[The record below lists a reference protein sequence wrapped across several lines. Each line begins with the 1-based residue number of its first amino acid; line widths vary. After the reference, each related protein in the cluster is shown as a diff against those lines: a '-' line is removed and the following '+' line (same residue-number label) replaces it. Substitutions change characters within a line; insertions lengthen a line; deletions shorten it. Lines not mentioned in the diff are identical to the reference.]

1 MKPPSKRELLL
12 QNQLARCSVLLFRVR
27 ENLPNNTRAEALI
40 IEIEHFFSE
49 AKASLA
55 EALEQEA
62 ITLAS
67 RTSVIPVETSGA
79 GSYWVPAA
87 GTQYPYVAALTE
99 EEVFSPPSSG
109 GITQTEKPTTPSSA
123 PSPNLSFGMRLKSVL
138 SAQREG

>member
-12 QNQLARCSVLLFRVR
+12 QNQLAMCAVLLFRVR
-27 ENLPNNTRAEALI
+27 ETLSPSTKTEALI

-49 AKASLA
+49 AKLSLA

-62 ITLAS
+62 TTPPS
-67 RTSVIPVETSGA
+67 RTFAPPVETSGA

-87 GTQYPYVAALTE
+87 GTRYQYAAENTE
-99 EEVFSPPSSG
+99 EEVSSPPSSG
-109 GITQTEKPTTPSSA
+109 GITPTEKPMTPNLA
-123 PSPNLSFGMRLKSVL
+123 PSPRTSFGMRLKSVL